1 MSVLNPFEPGPA
13 SAIALFATR
22 IGGALMIA
30 PVFSSRTVPIRMR
43 TAFLVALT
51 IAASP
56 VALAQASPAVGPA
69 TLVSELLIGFALGMG
84 AAVVVGAA
92 VLAGDVLAFQMGVSG
107 AATLDPLSQQQTTA
121 MSDLF
126 MLMVVTLILTMDG
139 HVLILEALAESVAIV
154 PLGNGIDAADGALAL
169 AGLGGSMLARGVQIA
184 APVMAAVFVGN
195 LAMGVL
201 ARTAPQLQVFM
212 LAYPLQIVI
221 GTSVLAL
228 ALPLIGV
235 MFTDWPD
242 QYRGFVAD
250 MLERLGGR

>member
-1 MSVLNPFEPGPA
+1 
-13 SAIALFATR
+13 
-22 IGGALMIA
+22 
-30 PVFSSRTVPIRMR
+30 
-43 TAFLVALT
+43 
-51 IAASP
+51 
-56 VALAQASPAVGPA
+56 
-69 TLVSELLIGFALGMG
+69 
-84 AAVVVGAA
+84 
-92 VLAGDVLAFQMGVSG
+92 
-107 AATLDPLSQQQTTA
+107 

-235 MFTDWPD
+235 TFTDWPD